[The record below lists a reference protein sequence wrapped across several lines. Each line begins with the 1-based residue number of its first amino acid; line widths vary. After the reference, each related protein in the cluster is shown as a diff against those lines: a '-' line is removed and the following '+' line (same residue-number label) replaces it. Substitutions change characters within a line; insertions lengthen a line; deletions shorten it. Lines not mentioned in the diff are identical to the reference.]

1 MPLDRLER
9 VRAAM
14 DEAKLDGLLVS
25 VPVDD
30 PFGRHGENRYWLSGF
45 TGTAGMA
52 LVTRDRALLIAD
64 FRYTEQAAIECA
76 PYGFEVFPALGGMK
90 AWFPKLA
97 GESGLAGRKLGI
109 SRADMSYDGFLAL
122 QQRIADLPEGNRME
136 LVPAPTIVE
145 RLRARKDA
153 AELASLQHA
162 IDLADASFEA
172 LLGQLSPEQTER
184 EVAALFEQG
193 VTARGGEGPSFATIV
208 AAGPHAAMPHAQ
220 PTDDHLGEGRTIV
233 IDMGARAAGYCS
245 DLTRTVV
252 LGERDA
258 KFHEIYG
265 IVYEAQQYAIE
276 HVEAGMKG
284 ADAHQLAM
292 GVIERHGYAERF
304 GHGLGHGVG
313 LEVHEHPYVGTSSE
327 DILEEGMA
335 FTIEPG
341 IYLPGWG
348 GVRIED
354 VVILEKGRARVL
366 SHPPKLKPA
375 GD

>member
-1 MPLDRLER
+1 ME
-9 VRAAM
+9 
-14 DEAKLDGLLVS
+14 EAKLDGLLVS

-45 TGTAGMA
+45 TGTAGSA
-52 LVTRDRALLIAD
+52 LVTRDKALLIAD
-64 FRYTEQAAIECA
+64 FRYTEQAATECA

-90 AWFPKLA
+90 EWFPKLA
-97 GESGLAGRKLGI
+97 AEGALAGRTLGI
-109 SRADMSYDGFLAL
+109 SRGDMSYGSFLSWQEHMAE
-122 QQRIADLPEGNRME
+122 LPTGERFE
-136 LVPAPTIVE
+136 LVPAPPIVE
-145 RLRARKDA
+145 KLRARKDA
-153 AELASLQHA
+153 FELASLQRA

-172 LLGQLSPEQTER
+172 LLAELSPEQTER
-184 EVAALFEQG
+184 QVAGLFEQG
-193 VTARGGEGPSFATIV
+193 VIARGGEGPSFATIV

-220 PTDDHLGEGRTIV
+220 PTDDGLGQGRTIV
-233 IDMGARAAGYCS
+233 IDMGARADGFCS

-252 LGERDA
+252 LGEPDA

-265 IVYEAQQYAIE
+265 IVFEAQQYAIE
-276 HVEAGMKG
+276 HVEAGMTG
-284 ADAHQLAM
+284 AAAHQLAM
-292 GVIERHGYAERF
+292 GVIERYGYGERF

-313 LEVHEHPYVGTSSE
+313 LEVHEHPYLGPSSE
-327 DILEEGMA
+327 DILEEGMV

-366 SHPPKLKPA
+366 SHAPKLKPA
-375 GD
+375 GA